1 MMRPYFRAALKE
13 PLVHFLI
20 AGLAVFVFFAY
31 RGVPVDPESRTIT
44 VNETKVE
51 ALAASWAQTMQR
63 QPNAGEVDALIREY
77 IKEEVYARE
86 ALRLGLEQDDPIIR
100 RRLRSKMEFLAAS
113 QVESAVPSD
122 ATLQKMLEGN
132 PAKYAQGSQY
142 SFDQIYLDASNP
154 DQAKPT
160 LQKLAAR
167 ADWRQMGAAISLPRS
182 LENTSSAEIAKIFG
196 PAFAERVANL
206 KSGAWA
212 GPIESGYG
220 LHLVRMRSVKAGQP
234 AQLNDIRQRLENDWR
249 AATVEEREAAAYQ
262 ALLDGYT
269 IKIAKP

>member
-100 RRLRSKMEFLAAS
+100 RRLRSKMEFLAVS

-132 PAKYAQGSQY
+132 PAKYAQGRQY

-167 ADWRQMGAAISLPRS
+167 ADWRQMGAAISLPKS
-182 LENTSSAEIAKIFG
+182 LEGASSEEIAKIFG
-196 PAFAERVANL
+196 EGFAERVANL
-206 KSGAWA
+206 KLGAWA
-212 GPIESGYG
+212 GPVQSGFG
-220 LHLVRMRSVKAGQP
+220 LHLLRIRSVKPGQP
-234 AQLNDIRQRLENDWR
+234 AHLNDIRQRLENDWR
-249 AATVEEREAAAYQ
+249 AATTEEREAAAYQ